1 MTVSFKKA
9 ALGALATL
17 TLGLSLATPA
27 SAQYWGGPGPYRG
40 GYWGGGYNAGP
51 AVAAG
56 VIGGLALGAAAASAA
71 QAPGYYGPAPV
82 GECWI
87 ERRPIV
93 DEYGVVVGR
102 RRVRV
107 CN

>member
-1 MTVSFKKA
+1 MTVCFKKA
-9 ALGALATL
+9 ALGALAVL
-17 TLGLSLATPA
+17 TLGLSVATPA
-27 SAQYWGGPGPYRG
+27 SAQYWGPGPYRG
-40 GYWGGGYNAGP
+40 GGWNAGP

-56 VIGGLALGAAAASAA
+56 VIGGMALGAAAASAA
-71 QAPGYYGPAPV
+71 QAPVYGPAPD
-82 GECWI
+82 CWI

-107 CN
+107 CE

>member
-9 ALGALATL
+9 AIGALATL
-17 TLGLSLATPA
+17 TLGLSVATPA
-27 SAQYWGGPGPYRG
+27 SAQYWGPYRG
-40 GYWGGGYNAGP
+40 GYWGGGWGPGP

-56 VIGGLALGAAAASAA
+56 VLGGVALGAAAASAA
-71 QAPGYYGPAPV
+71 QGPGYGPAPV

-93 DEYGVVVGR
+93 DEYGVVIGR

>member
-1 MTVSFKKA
+1 MSVSFKKI

-17 TLGLSLATPA
+17 TLGLSVATPA

-40 GYWGGGYNAGP
+40 GNWGGGYNAGP

-56 VIGGLALGAAAASAA
+56 VLGGLALGAAAASAA
-71 QAPGYYGPAPV
+71 QGPGYAPAPV
-82 GECWI
+82 AECWI

-107 CN
+107 CD